1 MSNSLFRKDAYG
13 LYHYF
18 EQIIE
23 IRNDILN
30 LNHARAQEIVTSKGL
45 AAVTDEEIE
54 FYKTYIH
61 ESVHFI
67 DSTSTLWGMEY
78 TCRLYNCFNSN
89 NSKEAIEVFL
99 VNDSEIE
106 QHAHSR
112 IPTTTAFIEY
122 RTMRSILSYNP
133 RYGAYINFKYYSH
146 DGNRFSEVFSTPLTM
161 LALLEGHAYA
171 QELLTALALFKSKDD
186 PISTHLLK
194 KEYEKTLIDT
204 ALSEYTCILSFT
216 EQLFDVYKFEE
227 RLSIVVLAC
236 RFVLDLPDLFPFPQA
251 YIDSCFSNNT
261 DEQIISAFK
270 MELNRGMNRSSLVA
284 IILILLHCSL
294 EAKPI
299 NTSSYEFSTELEN
312 RIFELFAKEGE
323 SVESC
328 KQTFKTLH
336 DISYETS
343 LNLLHEKGAELA
355 YLSALANKDRDWLS
369 FNPTEVALPCV
380 LLTTGEFLSANHE
393 LDYDIKKLVFS
404 DDEKASELTKRL
416 KQEKVRKPHLRPT
429 VCHDWL
435 KKIESGEIGV
445 HYYPE
450 DF

>member
-18 EQIIE
+18 EQVIE

-45 AAVTDEEIE
+45 EAITDEEIE

-61 ESVHFI
+61 ESVHFL

-89 NSKEAIEVFL
+89 NSKEAIQVFL
-99 VNDSEIE
+99 LNDSEIE

-112 IPTTTAFIEY
+112 TPANAALVEY
-122 RTMRSILSYNP
+122 HTMRSILSYDP
-133 RYGAYINFKYYSH
+133 RYGTYINFKYYNH
-146 DGNRFSEVFSTPLTM
+146 DGNGFSEVFSAPLTM

-171 QELLTALALFKSKDD
+171 QELLAALALFKSKDD
-186 PISTHLLK
+186 PISIHLLK
-194 KEYEKTLIDT
+194 REYEKTLSDT

-227 RLSIVVLAC
+227 RLSIVVLVC

-251 YIDSCFSNNT
+251 HIDSCFSNNT

-284 IILILLHCSL
+284 LILILLHCSL

-299 NTSSYEFSTELEN
+299 NSSHEFSRELEN
-312 RIFELFAKEGE
+312 RLFELFAQDGE
-323 SVESC
+323 SIESC
-328 KQTFKTLH
+328 KQTFKTFH
-336 DISYETS
+336 DISYETGLS
-343 LNLLHEKGAELA
+343 LLHEKGAELA
-355 YLSALANKDRDWLS
+355 YLSALANKDKDWFS
-369 FNPTEVALPCV
+369 FNLAEVALPSA
-380 LLTTGEFLSANHE
+380 LLTSGELLNANRE
-393 LDYDIKKLVFS
+393 LDYDIQELVFS
-404 DDEKASELTKRL
+404 DDEKAIELTKIL
-416 KQEKVRKPHLRPT
+416 KQEKARKPHLRPK

-435 KKIESGEIGV
+435 RKIEAGETGV
-445 HYYPE
+445 NYYPE